1 VRKYGSD
8 VSLSIVGEGE
18 LRPTVQS
25 QIDRLGLG
33 NIATLRGAL
42 HGEALESAYE
52 DADLLLLTSVNE
64 SFGLV
69 LVEAMTKGLPIVSVN
84 IPAVRNV
91 VVNGVNGLLAESA
104 PQAVADAIHTILTDK
119 ALYSEVSGN
128 NLAKAR
134 DYDWSTVAAEL
145 SAIYAKV

>member
-1 VRKYGSD
+1 
-8 VSLSIVGEGE
+8 
-18 LRPTVQS
+18 
-25 QIDRLGLG
+25 
-33 NIATLRGAL
+33 
-42 HGEALESAYE
+42 
-52 DADLLLLTSVNE
+52 
-64 SFGLV
+64 
-69 LVEAMTKGLPIVSVN
+69 MTKGLPIVSVN